1 MTTTITKRVASGATA
16 DTTKRVASGATADTT
31 KRVATHGAAAAGFFL
46 DTWGG
51 AWGNT
56 WGIAWFP
63 YRAGITE
70 VPSVNVTKRVTGV

>member
-1 MTTTITKRVASGATA
+1 MTTTITKRVGSGVAA
-16 DTTKRVASGATADTT
+16 DMTKRVGSGATADTT
-31 KRVATHGAAAAGFFL
+31 KRVATRGSSPAGFFL

-51 AWGNT
+51 TWGGT
-56 WGIAWFP
+56 WGIVWFP